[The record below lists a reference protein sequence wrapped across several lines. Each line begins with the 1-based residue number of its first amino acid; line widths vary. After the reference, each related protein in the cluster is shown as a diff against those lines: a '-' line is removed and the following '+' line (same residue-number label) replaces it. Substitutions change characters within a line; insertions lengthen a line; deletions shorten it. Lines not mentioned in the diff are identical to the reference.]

1 MGLVITEEQG
11 LLKESAR
18 DYLKDNASIAL
29 MRQLRDEDDSNR
41 YSPKVWSSMAEM
53 GWAGLIIPEA
63 YGGMG
68 FDYVGMGQ
76 ILEETGRNLT
86 SSPLSSS
93 GLVSATL
100 INLAA
105 NETQKAEHLAA
116 ITSGKIYSLA
126 NVEGSKFNPAH
137 VDTTAKKKRD
147 HFVLNGSKKYVLN
160 GQVADN
166 FIVTTRTSGHH
177 DSKKGISL
185 FRVPASSEGISI
197 STAVLMDSRVCAHV
211 RFENV
216 KVAQSDLIGEMDKGY
231 KPLQKTL
238 DIAAIGISA
247 ELLGIMQEVFE
258 RTISYLKERQ
268 QFGKTIGS
276 FQALQHRAAHMY
288 SEIELCKSLVLKSL
302 QGIDEDSFMLSAL
315 ASMTKAKC
323 SKVAQLVTNEGVQL
337 FGGIGMTDDEDVGL
351 FLKRARVA
359 MELYGNYNYHLDK
372 FATLNAY

>member
-1 MGLVITEEQG
+1 MGLVITEEQN

-18 DYLKDNASIAL
+18 DYLKDNASVAL
-29 MRQLRDEDDSNR
+29 MRKLRDENDSNR
-41 YSPKVWSSMAEM
+41 YSPQVWSSMAEM

-86 SSPLSSS
+86 SSPLLSSAV
-93 GLVSATL
+93 VSASL
-100 INLAA
+100 INLAGS
-105 NETQKAEHLAA
+105 EEQKKKYLGAIAE
-116 ITSGKIYSLA
+116 GKIIALA
-126 NVEGSKFNPAH
+126 NVESSKFDPAT
-137 VDTTAKKKRD
+137 VQLTASKD
-147 HFVLNGSKKYVLN
+147 GDSFTLSGTKKYVLN
-160 GQVADN
+160 GQVADH
-166 FIVTTRTSGHH
+166 FIVSARTSE
-177 DSKKGISL
+177 DQNSKKGISL
-185 FRVPASSEGISI
+185 FVVPSSASGISV

-211 RFENV
+211 SFDNV
-216 KVAQSDLIGEMDKGY
+216 KVSADDLLGEVDKAY
-231 KPLQKTL
+231 KPLHKTL

-247 ELLGIMQEVFE
+247 ELLGIMQETFD
-258 RTISYLKERQ
+258 RTIKYLKERQ

-276 FQALQHRAAHMY
+276 FQALQHRAAVMY
-288 SEIELCKSLVLKSL
+288 SEIELCKSLVLKAL